1 MHCNCA
7 KQKSFAF
14 ALRDAQSCLEAHWV
28 DETASTNDD
37 VKEWVRNAQKDVRIA
52 LVADRQS
59 AGRGTRGRSWTAPA
73 ASVLLTVSVPL
84 SVSQDCI
91 SGLPLVVGAACAESL
106 WTINDNVRLK
116 WPNDLWIGN
125 GKVAGILCELVR
137 NRAYRLHAVVG
148 IGVNMCLGDK
158 GVPTTDVPAMALL
171 AQLPDA
177 RQLEVLRVR
186 TAAGLGASIERVC
199 NRYSRSMVKGLQ
211 ERWSQLDALADKPVE
226 LTLPSGEILQGR
238 TAGISDG
245 GELLFIDALGRTR
258 MFADARIRPLLTNRE
273 KQ

>member
-1 MHCNCA
+1 M
-7 KQKSFAF
+7 
-14 ALRDAQSCLEAHWV
+14 

-37 VKEWVRNAQKDVRIA
+37 VKEWVRNAQKDVGIA

-73 ASVLLTVSVPL
+73 ASVLLTVGVPL
-84 SVSQDCI
+84 SVSEGDL
-91 SGLPLVVGAACAESL
+91 SGLSPVVGAACAESL
-106 WTINDNVRLK
+106 WKLNPDVRLK

-186 TAAGLGASIERVC
+186 TAAGLGASIERIC

-211 ERWSQLDALADKPVE
+211 ERWSQLDALADKTVE

>member
-1 MHCNCA
+1 MGEKCTKRRTYRFGSGSSIGRARNTGAQLDGTCRIGSVNRFCA
-7 KQKSFAF
+7 AFCFAR
-14 ALRDAQSCLEAHWV
+14 LYIGPSV
-28 DETASTNDD
+28 GS
-37 VKEWVRNAQKDVRIA
+37 
-52 LVADRQS
+52 
-59 AGRGTRGRSWTAPA
+59 GRS
-73 ASVLLTVSVPL
+73 
-84 SVSQDCI
+84 
-91 SGLPLVVGAACAESL
+91 CAESL

-211 ERWSQLDALADKPVE
+211 ERWSQLDAWQTTVE
-226 LTLPSGEILQGR
+226 LTLPSGNSSR
-238 TAGISDG
+238 ADG
-245 GELLFIDALGRTR
+245 GH
-258 MFADARIRPLLTNRE
+258 
-273 KQ
+273 K

>member
-1 MHCNCA
+1 MGEKCTRRRTYRFGSGSSIGWA
-7 KQKSFAF
+7 
-14 ALRDAQSCLEAHWV
+14 
-28 DETASTNDD
+28 
-37 VKEWVRNAQKDVRIA
+37 RN
-52 LVADRQS
+52 
-59 AGRGTRGRSWTAPA
+59 TGRSWTAPA

-158 GVPTTDVPAMALL
+158 GVPTTDVPAIALL

-199 NRYSRSMVKGLQ
+199 NRYSRSMVKDFRSAGLSSMPWQ
-211 ERWSQLDALADKPVE
+211 TNPWS
-226 LTLPSGEILQGR
+226 
-238 TAGISDG
+238 
-245 GELLFIDALGRTR
+245 
-258 MFADARIRPLLTNRE
+258 
-273 KQ
+273 

>member
-1 MHCNCA
+1 
-7 KQKSFAF
+7 
-14 ALRDAQSCLEAHWV
+14 
-28 DETASTNDD
+28 
-37 VKEWVRNAQKDVRIA
+37 
-52 LVADRQS
+52 
-59 AGRGTRGRSWTAPA
+59 
-73 ASVLLTVSVPL
+73 
-84 SVSQDCI
+84 
-91 SGLPLVVGAACAESL
+91 
-106 WTINDNVRLK
+106 
-116 WPNDLWIGN
+116 
-125 GKVAGILCELVR
+125 
-137 NRAYRLHAVVG
+137 
-148 IGVNMCLGDK
+148 MCLGDK
-158 GVPTTDVPAMALL
+158 GVPATDVPAMALL

>member
-84 SVSQDCI
+84 SVLQDCI

-258 MFADARIRPLLTNRE
+258 MFADARIRPLLINRE